1 MNINQLT
8 RETQWGRIESEL
20 SEGYYLIVKVPTSP
34 STLTSSEAVM
44 GGGGRVTSEGEVE

>member
-20 SEGYYLIVKVPTSP
+20 SEGYYLIVKV
-34 STLTSSEAVM
+34 LTSSDAVG
-44 GGGGRVTSEGEVE
+44 GGGGRVTSEREVE